1 MRPVSWGR
9 SVRPVATSSGRPVI
23 GSQRTGLN
31 GLPGACGYLVG
42 APGDG
47 IAAGAGAG
55 PGAGPGRHDP
65 PPSVNP
71 SDRIRFLS

>member
-9 SVRPVATSSGRPVI
+9 SVRPAATSSGRPVI

-47 IAAGAGAG
+47 IVAAAGAG
-55 PGAGPGRHDP
+55 PGAAFAREARSGA
-65 PPSVNP
+65 
-71 SDRIRFLS
+71 LSQAVR